1 MNYTEGSLRTQLNLG
16 TLYPSEVP
24 VPGTGTGLAR
34 RCPLFAP
41 FHSLEEEGD
50 EEIVPTFPCHSSTL
64 WNISVSSRAL
74 SRLCLIIEGTWR
86 LL

>member
-1 MNYTEGSLRTQLNLG
+1 MYMYMHMCMLLHMYSLYMYYWLAPSLG
-16 TLYPSEVP
+16 GALC
-24 VPGTGTGLAR
+24 L
-34 RCPLFAP
+34 PLSID
-41 FHSLEEEGD
+41 HSLEEEGD